1 MKGFNFLKR
10 INSWVVYFIMIVI
23 VFGISVSS
31 FLMID
36 QLCKQEIQKI
46 NLIAGKTIKFRADND
61 WADNWG
67 IGTTTNNIPFGV
79 SSNGGDNF
87 PIEKGGEY
95 LLVLNDLTKH
105 YMIIRTEKLP

>member
-1 MKGFNFLKR
+1 MIGDATPTGWDSDTDMVETLPH
-10 INSWVVYFIMIVI
+10 IWV
-23 VFGISVSS
+23 
-31 FLMID
+31 
-36 QLCKQEIQKI
+36 IQKI